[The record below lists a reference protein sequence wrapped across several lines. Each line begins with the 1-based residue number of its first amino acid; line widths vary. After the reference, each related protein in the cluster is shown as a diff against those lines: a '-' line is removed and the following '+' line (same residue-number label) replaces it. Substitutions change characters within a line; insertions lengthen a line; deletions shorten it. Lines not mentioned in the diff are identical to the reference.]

1 MTSDL
6 VARRIVQSRGQRRA
20 PLQGVIMSRIL
31 RPFRRLQWQ
40 LTLLYIMTTLVAA
53 LIVAIAT
60 TAASALTPPK
70 TAIATPAEIL
80 INSMSFTEA
89 PHIAAYLEQ
98 SPPDQR
104 GLDGWA
110 ATWTQGFTFSK
121 QGFRPNSIQANTS
134 GATSQ
139 VSPGS
144 DGANDVTILIFDRD
158 GQMVASTAAALSV
171 NELVANPL
179 AQSALH
185 NALGRKQEPYFKTSA
200 LADGRTIA
208 CVPVVAYDQGP
219 VLGALLVAAA
229 ITPGPQAVTAVN
241 GSLTPDEVFATIESA
256 LPLTLALAALASVVG
271 ALFGVVASRGII
283 HRLRSI
289 TVVAD
294 AWGRGE
300 FQSAVPD
307 KGRDEL
313 GALAANL
320 NAMAQQL
327 QRLVATRQELAVI
340 EERHRLARDLH
351 DSVKQQTFVMTMLVG
366 AARNL
371 VTGNTEAER
380 MLSEAER
387 LAGQTQQ
394 ELTTLIRTLRP
405 LALSDTRLSAAL
417 RAFCDDWSPLTNIRV
432 QLEIPD
438 ELPLAP
444 NAEQELFRVAQE
456 ALANVARHSHAT
468 EVAIR
473 ACVEGER
480 ALLTIH
486 DNGHGFDPDHVND
499 AGLGLRSMRERVEA
513 LGGALTIRSG
523 VEGTRVEARIPVD
536 AQANTAEAH
545 HVATDYTAAH

>member
-1 MTSDL
+1 
-6 VARRIVQSRGQRRA
+6 
-20 PLQGVIMSRIL
+20 MSRIL
-31 RPFRRLQWQ
+31 LPFRRLQWQ
-40 LTLLYIMTTLVAA
+40 LTLLYIMTTLLVA
-53 LIVAIAT
+53 LIVALAT
-60 TAASALTPPK
+60 TAASVLAKPQ
-70 TAIATPAEIL
+70 TAIATPTEIL

-121 QGFRPNSIQANTS
+121 QGFRPNSTQANTV

-139 VSPGS
+139 VSSGS
-144 DGANDVTILIFDRD
+144 DSAKDVTILIFDRNS
-158 GQMVASTAAALSV
+158 QMVASASATSSV
-171 NELVANPL
+171 SDLVANPL

-185 NALGRKQEPYFKTSA
+185 SALAPKQGPYFKTSA

-219 VLGALLVAAA
+219 VLGALLVAAT
-229 ITPGPQAVTAVN
+229 ITPGPQAVTAAN
-241 GSLTPDEVFATIESA
+241 SSLTSADVFATVEDA

-271 ALFGVVASRGII
+271 AFFGVVASRGII
-283 HRLRSI
+283 YRLRSI
-289 TVVAD
+289 TVAAD
-294 AWGRGE
+294 AWSRGE
-300 FQSAVPD
+300 FQTTVPD

-327 QRLVATRQELAVI
+327 QRLVATRQELAVV

-351 DSVKQQTFVMTMLVG
+351 DSVKQQTFVITMLVG

-387 LAGQTQQ
+387 LAGQTQH
-394 ELTTLIRTLRP
+394 ELTALIRTLRP

-417 RAFCDDWSPLTNIRV
+417 RAFCGDWSQLTNIRV

-438 ELPLAP
+438 ELPVAP
-444 NAEQELFRVAQE
+444 NAEHELLRVAQE

-468 EVAIR
+468 AVAIR
-473 ACVEGER
+473 ACVEGEC
-480 ALLTIH
+480 ALLAIH

-513 LGGALTIRSG
+513 LGGSLTILSG

-536 AQANTAEAH
+536 AQAIAAEAH
-545 HVATDYTAAH
+545 HVATDYLAAD